1 MIKLVK
7 QKVKTIIRKVFAN
20 EIEKDLILKAK
31 IISLKN
37 KKKNRIK
44 DLSDVE
50 FSVFS
55 QWGEDGI
62 IDWIINKI
70 ERLPKI
76 FLEIGTE
83 DYTESNTRFLL
94 MNKNWDGFLI
104 EGDKNKVNKIKSQ
117 QIFWKYNLKVQNKF
131 INKENIN
138 KIIKEISIPK
148 KIGLLSLDIDSI
160 DYWILK
166 EIKGIDPT
174 IIICEY
180 NSIFG
185 TSKSV
190 TVPYKKNFIR
200 NKEHYSNLYYGAS
213 IKAFIDLM
221 IKKNYIFIGTNSA
234 GNNAF
239 FVKRKFLKFN
249 KIVKNKKIFNSKF
262 REGRDK
268 NGKLNFLDKKKS
280 LKKIKDKFVFDIN
293 SKKNKKI
300 VDLNLLA

>member
-180 NSIFG
+180 
-185 TSKSV
+185 
-190 TVPYKKNFIR
+190 P
-200 NKEHYSNLYYGAS
+200 HH
-213 IKAFIDLM
+213 
-221 IKKNYIFIGTNSA
+221 IKK
-234 GNNAF
+234 
-239 FVKRKFLKFN
+239 
-249 KIVKNKKIFNSKF
+249 SK
-262 REGRDK
+262 
-268 NGKLNFLDKKKS
+268 
-280 LKKIKDKFVFDIN
+280 
-293 SKKNKKI
+293 
-300 VDLNLLA
+300 